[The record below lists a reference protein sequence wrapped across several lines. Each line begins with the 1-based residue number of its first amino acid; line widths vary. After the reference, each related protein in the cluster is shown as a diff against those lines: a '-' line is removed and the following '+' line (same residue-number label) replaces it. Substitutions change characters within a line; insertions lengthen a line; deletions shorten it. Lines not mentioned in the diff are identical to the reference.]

1 MALRIEDYALIGD
14 THTVALVGA
23 NGSIDWLCL
32 PGRGTD
38 VITLRAGEASV
49 PLAPGGRRGRDGSAQ
64 EEVGRGRR
72 HGQRS
77 SQ

>member
-38 VITLRAGEASV
+38 VITLRAGEAWSRSRR
-49 PLAPGGRRGRDGSAQ
+49 AGGAAATAQ
-64 EEVGRGRR
+64 LRKR
-72 HGQRS
+72 
-77 SQ
+77 